1 MSDKIP
7 TFHIET
13 SAKENF
19 DKYNKFMRNA
29 ETMDQVKR
37 CRLTFEGYLKACN
50 ILERERK
57 REAKV
62 EEQEQVSFQVGD

>member
-13 SAKENF
+13 PAKENF
-19 DKYNKFMRNA
+19 DKYNAYMRNA
-29 ETMDQVKR
+29 KTMDDVKR
-37 CRLTFEGYLKACN
+37 CRLTYEGYLKASS

-57 REAKV
+57 RMSKA
-62 EEQEQVSFQVGD
+62 EEVTSVSFDVG